1 MFEQAPAV
9 FLAKNP
15 VLTSFASGKATSLV
29 VDIGGQGTCVT
40 AVHDGYALTKS
51 SIRTPLG
58 GELLTDL
65 MLRSIEKQVGVRCN
79 LSQNQHVERRPLQ
92 RRHRSEHALPG
103 QQPATGDT
111 P

>member
-1 MFEQAPAV
+1 MRLTCVWDQAPAV

-51 SIRTPLG
+51 SVRTPLG

-65 MLRSIEKQVGVRCN
+65 MLKSLEKQVRFDFNSIQVGGVR
-79 LSQNQHVERRPLQ
+79 SG
-92 RRHRSEHALPG
+92 S
-103 QQPATGDT
+103 
-111 P
+111 